1 MGHWAPGWLLL
12 WVLVTTL
19 SARPLSPNS
28 THQDTGEGQ
37 APSTAGRASPE
48 RLPRAEPPLASTACW
63 QAARGSSAVLL
74 GSSRVVALTYQS
86 VSPVAGSLLWF
97 LGTAV
102 TPRGGTWQAP
112 GPLWFDYPDDD
123 RAKILA
129 TYRYI
134 GEKPVFFAASE
145 GTGGRDPQT
154 GSAPQSCPQLQA
166 TPPGSRPAAPAS
178 PAVPPPALPVPLT
191 PDPQLCPSSSSGG
204 DGGLTLDVHKLWPQ
218 GGGLGGF
225 TPTLSPRWPFCPP
238 PDPLPRVL
246 HHILLGSV
254 LLTLLFLLY
263 QICSTM

>member
-37 APSTAGRASPE
+37 APSTAGQASPE
-48 RLPRAEPPLASTACW
+48 RLPRPEPPVASTACW

-154 GSAPQSCPQLQA
+154 GSTPQSCPQLQA
-166 TPPGSRPAAPAS
+166 TPPGSRPAAP
-178 PAVPPPALPVPLT
+178 
-191 PDPQLCPSSSSGG
+191 
-204 DGGLTLDVHKLWPQ
+204 